1 VIRLLRAE
9 VLKVRSLWST
19 WVLVGSSLVVA
30 AAFGALIGFAPHN
43 RRDLSAIAFPAHGT
57 PRWFD
62 DLFSAMSSAETLAMV
77 IGILAVTTEYRHRTV
92 TSTYL
97 AEPRR
102 GRVVGSKLVTSAG
115 WGGVAASAAGIGCL
129 VLGLAVVIAG
139 NGTSGIMLTEFGHVF
154 PGVFLASMMFAVY
167 GVGLGALLR
176 NQVVA
181 LVVGLGFASIVEPIV
196 VAVVPGVG
204 KYLPGQA
211 AQALSSVTANA
222 GAGFGG
228 RVVHLL
234 PWWAGGIMLLVYGVV
249 LAVAGTYTS
258 LRADV
263 T

>member
-1 VIRLLRAE
+1 VIRLLRSE

-19 WVLVGSSLVVA
+19 WVLIGAAGVAA

-43 RRDLSAIAFPAHGT
+43 RRDLSSIVFPAHGT

-62 DLFSAMSSAETLAMV
+62 NLFSAMSTAETLAMV
-77 IGILAVTTEYRHRTV
+77 IGIIAMTGEYRHKTV

-102 GRVVGSKLVTSAG
+102 GRVVGSKLVVSSG
-115 WGGVAASAAGIGCL
+115 WGGVTALSAGAACL
-129 VLGLAVVIAG
+129 VLGYVVVLAGI
-139 NGTSGIMLTEFGHVF
+139 GTTRIMLTEFGHVF
-154 PGVFLASMMFAVY
+154 PGVLLASMMFAVY
-167 GVGLGALLR
+167 GVGIGALLR

-181 LVVGLGFASIVEPIV
+181 LVVALGITAIAEPIV
-196 VAVVPGVG
+196 VAVVPSVG

-222 GAGFGG
+222 GGG
-228 RVVHLL
+228 IRVVHLL
-234 PWWAGGIMLLVYGVV
+234 PWWGGGLMLLVYGVV
-249 LAVAGTYTS
+249 LSIAGSATT